1 MQKRLLLVI
10 VVLLA
15 GMSLVFSQ
23 QTTAPDQEEPASEE
37 VQTEASSSST
47 ASEAAS
53 ETITEEKEVTAVEGV
68 VYNDGNMDYASGDVK
83 FVIEAKDEGSGVK
96 KVYVMVDD
104 SDFGVYENPIG
115 FIEEGKHL
123 IAYKVE
129 DNVGNMSGAKFYEF
143 ILDKTAPETI
153 LISDRK
159 PVKIGDV
166 LYVGANYNFGIFA
179 NDALSGVKSIEY
191 KVDDGETVQYN
202 GPFAPV
208 EEGGLHKIVYSA
220 QDNVGNVS
228 IEKTYLYYLDINAP
242 NVEFIINP
250 EPFDKDGEKFI
261 SDKTPVIIK
270 ATDEETGI
278 LRIVYTID
286 DQEEK
291 DYQYPIRLS
300 AGKHTIKAKA
310 YDLLGNESEEVTL
323 ELTVDAE
330 IPEAELIPTK

>member
-1 MQKRLLLVI
+1 
-10 VVLLA
+10 LA
-15 GMSLVFSQ
+15 GATLLFSQ
-23 QTTAPDQEEPASEE
+23 QTTAPDQEEATSEA
-37 VQTEASSSST
+37 VTEGSSSSSS
-47 ASEAAS
+47 SEAV
-53 ETITEEKEVTAVEGV
+53 TEEKEVTPVEGV

-96 KVYVMVDD
+96 VVYVMVDD
-104 SDFGVYENPIG
+104 AEFGVYENPIG

-129 DNVGNMSGAKFYEF
+129 DNVGNMSGVKFYEF

-159 PVKIGDV
+159 PVKIGDI
-166 LYVGANYNFGIFA
+166 LYVGKNYNFGIFA

-191 KVDDGETVQYN
+191 SVDDGEKVNYE

-208 EEGGLHKIVYSA
+208 EQGGLHKIVYSA
-220 QDNVGNVS
+220 SDNVGNVS
-228 IEKTYLYYLDINAP
+228 MEKAYLYYLDVNAP
-242 NVEFIINP
+242 VVEFIVNP

-261 SDKTPVIIK
+261 SDKTPVIIRAK
-270 ATDEETGI
+270 DEETGVS
-278 LRIVYTID
+278 RIVYSID
-286 DQEEK
+286 DGEEK

-310 YDLLGNESEEVTL
+310 YDLLGNESEEVTF
-323 ELTVDAE
+323 EVNVDAA